1 MAKIKGVCH
10 NYEGC
15 DMASEK
21 VVQEVE
27 KSNFVC
33 QECGKPLYPVK
44 QQPQP
49 WWKKHQREL
58 TLGVGVLI
66 IGGGITGGILA
77 FSGAKEE
84 PAKESAKVDTTQVDT
99 TKVDTIVTPPQKPE
113 PGDGSDGKPGSGRD
127 GKPGGGR
134 DGKPGRGSGVNQPG
148 GGNSGAS
155 STSKN
160 LGYGKYEGKMENGQP
175 HGTGTIY
182 YTTRHQVVPSKDIY
196 AESGDYVTGLFRD
209 GKLMQGQLHRK
220 DGNQEFVQR

>member
-44 QQPQP
+44 QPPQP

-58 TLGVGVLI
+58 TLGAGVLI

-77 FSGAKEE
+77 FSGDKEE
-84 PAKESAKVDTTQVDT
+84 PAKEPAKVDTTQVDT
-99 TKVDTIVTPPQKPE
+99 TKVDSPVVVQPPVVDPPVEGPQ
-113 PGDGSDGKPGSGRD
+113 
-127 GKPGGGR
+127 GGV
-134 DGKPGRGSGVNQPG
+134 KQPG
-148 GGNSGAS
+148 GGGGVKQPVSGDPAP

-160 LGYGKYEGKMENGQP
+160 LGYGKYEGAMKNGQP
-175 HGTGTIY
+175 HGTGIIY

-196 AESGDYVTGLFRD
+196 AESGDYVTGSFRD
-209 GKLMQGQLHRK
+209 GKLMFGQLHRK
-220 DGNQEFVQR
+220 DGNQESVQR

>member
-44 QQPQP
+44 QQTQP

-58 TLGVGVLI
+58 TLGAGVLI

-77 FSGAKEE
+77 FGGDKEE
-84 PAKESAKVDTTQVDT
+84 PAKEPATVQTPKVDT
-99 TKVDTIVTPPQKPE
+99 TKVDSTKEDTVVAPPPIVDPIPVPE
-113 PGDGSDGKPGSGRD
+113 PKDKDKG
-127 GKPGGGR
+127 PGGG
-134 DGKPGRGSGVNQPG
+134 PAP
-148 GGNSGAS
+148 

-160 LGYGKYEGKMENGQP
+160 LGYGKYEGAMKNGQP

-196 AESGDYVTGLFRD
+196 AESGDYVTGSFRD
-209 GKLMQGQLHRK
+209 GMLMSGQLHRK

>member
-44 QQPQP
+44 QQTQP

-58 TLGVGVLI
+58 TLGAGVLI

-77 FSGAKEE
+77 FSGDKEE
-84 PAKESAKVDTTQVDT
+84 PAKEPAKVDTTQVDT
-99 TKVDTIVTPPQKPE
+99 TKVDSPVVVQPPVVDPPVEGPQ
-113 PGDGSDGKPGSGRD
+113 
-127 GKPGGGR
+127 GGV
-134 DGKPGRGSGVNQPG
+134 KQPG
-148 GGNSGAS
+148 GGGGVKQPVSGDPAP

-160 LGYGKYEGKMENGQP
+160 LGYGKYEGAMKNGQP
-175 HGTGTIY
+175 HGNGTIY

-196 AESGDYVTGLFRD
+196 AESGDYVTGSFRD
-209 GKLMQGQLHRK
+209 GKLVSGQLHRK

>member
-58 TLGVGVLI
+58 TLGAGVLI

-77 FSGAKEE
+77 FGGDKEE
-84 PAKESAKVDTTQVDT
+84 PVKEPAIVQPEPVDS
-99 TKVDTIVTPPQKPE
+99 TKVDSVVAQPQAEEPKAEKPKVDV
-113 PGDGSDGKPGSGRD
+113 PKA
-127 GKPGGGR
+127 K
-134 DGKPGRGSGVNQPG
+134 QPAS
-148 GGNSGAS
+148 GNSAAS
-155 STSKN
+155 STSTN
-160 LGYGKYEGKMENGQP
+160 LGYGKYEGAMENGQP
-175 HGTGTIY
+175 HGRGIIY
-182 YTTRHQVVPSKDIY
+182 YNTRHQVVPSKDIY
-196 AESGDYVTGLFRD
+196 AESGDYVDGSFRD
-209 GKLMQGQLHRK
+209 GKLVSGQLHRK

>member
-49 WWKKHQREL
+49 WWQQHQREL
-58 TLGVGVLI
+58 TLGAGVLI

-77 FSGAKEE
+77 FSGDKEE
-84 PAKESAKVDTTQVDT
+84 PAKEPAKVDTTQVDT
-99 TKVDTIVTPPQKPE
+99 TKVDSPVVVQPPVVDPPVEGPQ
-113 PGDGSDGKPGSGRD
+113 
-127 GKPGGGR
+127 GGV
-134 DGKPGRGSGVNQPG
+134 KQPG
-148 GGNSGAS
+148 GGGGVKQPVSGDPAP

-160 LGYGKYEGKMENGQP
+160 LGYGKYEGAMKNGQP
-175 HGTGTIY
+175 HGTGIIY

-196 AESGDYVTGLFRD
+196 AESGDYVTGSFRD

>member
-44 QQPQP
+44 PQPQP

-77 FSGAKEE
+77 FSGDKEE
-84 PAKESAKVDTTQVDT
+84 PAKEPAKVDTTQVDT
-99 TKVDTIVTPPQKPE
+99 TKVDSPVVVQPPVVDPPVEGPQ
-113 PGDGSDGKPGSGRD
+113 
-127 GKPGGGR
+127 GGV
-134 DGKPGRGSGVNQPG
+134 KQPG
-148 GGNSGAS
+148 GGGGVKQPVSGDPAP

-160 LGYGKYEGKMENGQP
+160 LGYGKYEGAMKNGQP
-175 HGTGTIY
+175 HGRGIIY
-182 YTTRHQVVPSKDIY
+182 YNTRHQVVPSKDIY
-196 AESGDYVTGLFRD
+196 AESGDYVDGSFRD
-209 GKLMQGQLHRK
+209 GKLVSGQLHRK

>member
-44 QQPQP
+44 QPPQP

-58 TLGVGVLI
+58 TLGAGVLI
-66 IGGGITGGILA
+66 ISGGITGGILA
-77 FSGAKEE
+77 FGGDKEE
-84 PAKESAKVDTTQVDT
+84 PAKEPATVQTDQVDT
-99 TKVDTIVTPPQKPE
+99 TKVDTVAQP
-113 PGDGSDGKPGSGRD
+113 D
-127 GKPGGGR
+127 GGGGVKQP
-134 DGKPGRGSGVNQPG
+134 DGGGGVNQPG
-148 GGNSGAS
+148 GGGVKQPGGSPAP

-160 LGYGKYEGKMENGQP
+160 LGYGKYEGAMNNNGQP

-209 GKLMQGQLHRK
+209 GTLMQGQLHRK

>member
-49 WWKKHQREL
+49 WWKRHQREL
-58 TLGVGVLI
+58 TLGAGVLI

-77 FSGAKEE
+77 FGGDKEE
-84 PAKESAKVDTTQVDT
+84 PAKEPAKVDTTQVDT
-99 TKVDTIVTPPQKPE
+99 TKVDSPVVVQPPVVDPPVEGPQ
-113 PGDGSDGKPGSGRD
+113 
-127 GKPGGGR
+127 GGV
-134 DGKPGRGSGVNQPG
+134 KQPG
-148 GGNSGAS
+148 GGGGVKQPVSGDPAP

-160 LGYGKYEGKMENGQP
+160 LGYGKYEGAMENGQP
-175 HGTGTIY
+175 HGRGIIY
-182 YTTRHQVVPSKDIY
+182 YNTRHQVVPSKDIY
-196 AESGDYVTGLFRD
+196 AESGDYVDGSFRD
-209 GKLMQGQLHRK
+209 GKLVSGQLHRK

>member
-44 QQPQP
+44 PQPQP

-58 TLGVGVLI
+58 TLGAGVLI

-77 FSGAKEE
+77 FGGDKKEPVKE
-84 PAKESAKVDTTQVDT
+84 PAIVDTTQVDT
-99 TKVDTIVTPPQKPE
+99 TKVDTVPQPNPGPIGDPKPTGTE
-113 PGDGSDGKPGSGRD
+113 H
-127 GKPGGGR
+127 GGG
-134 DGKPGRGSGVNQPG
+134 GVNQPG
-148 GGNSGAS
+148 GDGVKQPVSRDPAPS
-155 STSKN
+155 SSKN
-160 LGYGKYEGKMENGQP
+160 LGYGKYEGNMKNGQP
-175 HGTGTIY
+175 HGTGIIY

-196 AESGDYVTGLFRD
+196 AERGDYVTGSFRD
-209 GKLMQGQLHRK
+209 GMLMSGQLHRK

>member
-44 QQPQP
+44 QPPQP

-77 FSGAKEE
+77 FGGDKEE
-84 PAKESAKVDTTQVDT
+84 PAKEPAIVDTTQVDT
-99 TKVDTIVTPPQKPE
+99 TKVDTVPQPNPGPIGDPKPTGTE
-113 PGDGSDGKPGSGRD
+113 H
-127 GKPGGGR
+127 GGG
-134 DGKPGRGSGVNQPG
+134 GVNQPG
-148 GGNSGAS
+148 GGGGVNQPSGDPAP

-160 LGYGKYEGKMENGQP
+160 LGYGKYEGAMENGQP
-175 HGTGTIY
+175 HGRGIIY
-182 YTTRHQVVPSKDIY
+182 YNTRHQVVPSKDIY
-196 AESGDYVTGLFRD
+196 AESGDYVDGSFRD
-209 GKLMQGQLHRK
+209 GKLVSGQLHRK

>member
-58 TLGVGVLI
+58 TLGAGVLI

-77 FSGAKEE
+77 FGGDKKELAKE
-84 PAKESAKVDTTQVDT
+84 PAKVDTTQVDT
-99 TKVDTIVTPPQKPE
+99 TKVDTVAQ
-113 PGDGSDGKPGSGRD
+113 
-127 GKPGGGR
+127 PGGG
-134 DGKPGRGSGVNQPG
+134 GGVNQPG
-148 GGNSGAS
+148 GGGGVNQPGGGGGVKQPGGDPAP

-160 LGYGKYEGKMENGQP
+160 LGYGKYEGAMKNGQP
-175 HGTGTIY
+175 HGRGIIY
-182 YTTRHQVVPSKDIY
+182 YNTRHQVVPSKDIY
-196 AESGDYVTGLFRD
+196 AESGDYVDGSFRD
-209 GKLMQGQLHRK
+209 GKLVSGQLHRK

>member
-58 TLGVGVLI
+58 TLGAGVLI

-77 FSGAKEE
+77 FSGDKEE
-84 PAKESAKVDTTQVDT
+84 PAKEPAKVDTTQVDT
-99 TKVDTIVTPPQKPE
+99 TKVDSPVVVQPPVVDPPVEGPQ
-113 PGDGSDGKPGSGRD
+113 
-127 GKPGGGR
+127 GGV
-134 DGKPGRGSGVNQPG
+134 KQPG
-148 GGNSGAS
+148 GGGGVKQPVSGDPAP

-160 LGYGKYEGKMENGQP
+160 LGYGKYEGAMKNGQP
-175 HGTGTIY
+175 HGTGIIY

-196 AESGDYVTGLFRD
+196 AESGDYVTGSFRD
-209 GKLMQGQLHRK
+209 GKLVSGQLHRK

>member
-44 QQPQP
+44 PQPQP

-58 TLGVGVLI
+58 TLGAGVLI

-77 FSGAKEE
+77 FSGDKEE
-84 PAKESAKVDTTQVDT
+84 PAKEPEKVQTEQVDS
-99 TKVDTIVTPPQKPE
+99 TKVDSVVAQPQAEEPKAEKPKAEE
-113 PGDGSDGKPGSGRD
+113 PKVDVPKAKQSA
-127 GKPGGGR
+127 
-134 DGKPGRGSGVNQPG
+134 
-148 GGNSGAS
+148 GGNSAAS

-160 LGYGKYEGKMENGQP
+160 LGYGKYEGAMKNGQP
-175 HGTGTIY
+175 YGTGTIY

-196 AESGDYVTGLFRD
+196 AESGDYVTGSFRD
-209 GKLMQGQLHRK
+209 GKLMSGQLHRK

>member
-44 QQPQP
+44 QPPQP

-58 TLGVGVLI
+58 TLGAGVLI

-77 FSGAKEE
+77 FSGDKEE
-84 PAKESAKVDTTQVDT
+84 PAKEPAKVDTTQVDT
-99 TKVDTIVTPPQKPE
+99 TKVDSTKEDTVVAPPPIVDPIPVPE
-113 PGDGSDGKPGSGRD
+113 PKDKDKG
-127 GKPGGGR
+127 PGGG
-134 DGKPGRGSGVNQPG
+134 PAP
-148 GGNSGAS
+148 

-160 LGYGKYEGKMENGQP
+160 LGYGKYEGAMNNNGQP

-196 AESGDYVTGLFRD
+196 AESGDYVTGSFRD
-209 GKLMQGQLHRK
+209 GKLVSGQLHRK

>member
-44 QQPQP
+44 PQPQP

-58 TLGVGVLI
+58 TLGAGVLI

-77 FSGAKEE
+77 FSGDKEE
-84 PAKESAKVDTTQVDT
+84 PAKEPEKVQTEQVDS
-99 TKVDTIVTPPQKPE
+99 TKVDSVVAQPQAEEPKAEKPKAEE
-113 PGDGSDGKPGSGRD
+113 PKVDVPKA
-127 GKPGGGR
+127 K
-134 DGKPGRGSGVNQPG
+134 QPA
-148 GGNSGAS
+148 GGNSAAS

-160 LGYGKYEGKMENGQP
+160 LGYGKYEGAMKNGQP

-196 AESGDYVTGLFRD
+196 AESGDYVTGSFRD
-209 GKLMQGQLHRK
+209 GKLMSGQLHHK

>member
-33 QECGKPLYPVK
+33 QECGKPLYAVK
-44 QQPQP
+44 QQTQP

-58 TLGVGVLI
+58 TLGAGVLI

-77 FSGAKEE
+77 FSGDKEE
-84 PAKESAKVDTTQVDT
+84 PAKEPKTVQVDST
-99 TKVDTIVTPPQKPE
+99 KEDSTKVDSTKVDSVVTKTQAGESNTGTSGVKQPVVDPPTPP
-113 PGDGSDGKPGSGRD
+113 
-127 GKPGGGR
+127 
-134 DGKPGRGSGVNQPG
+134 
-148 GGNSGAS
+148 A
-155 STSKN
+155 TSKN
-160 LGYGKYEGKMENGQP
+160 LGYGKYEGAMKNGQP

-196 AESGDYVTGLFRD
+196 AESGDYVTGSFRD
-209 GKLMQGQLHRK
+209 GKLMSGQLHHK

>member
-58 TLGVGVLI
+58 TLGAGVLI

-77 FSGAKEE
+77 FGGDKEE
-84 PAKESAKVDTTQVDT
+84 PAKEPEKVQTEQVDS
-99 TKVDTIVTPPQKPE
+99 TKVDSVVAPPQAPE
-113 PGDGSDGKPGSGRD
+113 PKTGKSKEKEPKVDGPKATA
-127 GKPGGGR
+127 
-134 DGKPGRGSGVNQPG
+134 
-148 GGNSGAS
+148 GGNSAAS

-160 LGYGKYEGKMENGQP
+160 LGYGNYEGAMKNGQP

-196 AESGDYVTGLFRD
+196 AESGDYVTGSFRD
-209 GKLMQGQLHRK
+209 GKLMSGQLHRK

>member
-44 QQPQP
+44 QQTQP

-58 TLGVGVLI
+58 TLGAGVLI

-77 FSGAKEE
+77 FSGDKEE
-84 PAKESAKVDTTQVDT
+84 PAKEQVDT
-99 TKVDTIVTPPQKPE
+99 TKVDTTKEDTVVAPPPIVDPIPVPE
-113 PGDGSDGKPGSGRD
+113 PKDKDKG
-127 GKPGGGR
+127 PGGG
-134 DGKPGRGSGVNQPG
+134 PAP
-148 GGNSGAS
+148 

-160 LGYGKYEGKMENGQP
+160 LGYGKYEGAMKNGQP

-196 AESGDYVTGLFRD
+196 AESGDYVTGSFRD
-209 GKLMQGQLHRK
+209 GMLMSGQLHRK

>member
-44 QQPQP
+44 PQPQP

-58 TLGVGVLI
+58 TLGAGVLI

-77 FSGAKEE
+77 FSGDKEE
-84 PAKESAKVDTTQVDT
+84 PAKEPEKVQTEQVDS
-99 TKVDTIVTPPQKPE
+99 TKVDSVVAQPQAEEPKAEKPKVDVPKAKQPVIVDPAP
-113 PGDGSDGKPGSGRD
+113 
-127 GKPGGGR
+127 
-134 DGKPGRGSGVNQPG
+134 
-148 GGNSGAS
+148 

-160 LGYGKYEGKMENGQP
+160 LGYGKYEGAMKNGQP

-196 AESGDYVTGLFRD
+196 AESGDYVTGSFRD
-209 GKLMQGQLHRK
+209 GMLMSGQLHRK

>member
-44 QQPQP
+44 QQTQP

-58 TLGVGVLI
+58 TLGAGVLI

-77 FSGAKEE
+77 FSGDKEE
-84 PAKESAKVDTTQVDT
+84 PAKEPAKVQTEQVDS
-99 TKVDTIVTPPQKPE
+99 TKVDSVVAQPQAEE
-113 PGDGSDGKPGSGRD
+113 PKAEEPKAEEPKVDVSKAKQPA
-127 GKPGGGR
+127 GGG
-134 DGKPGRGSGVNQPG
+134 GV
-148 GGNSGAS
+148 S

-160 LGYGKYEGKMENGQP
+160 LGYGKYEGAMKNGQP

-196 AESGDYVTGLFRD
+196 AESGDYVTGSFRD
-209 GKLMQGQLHRK
+209 GKLMSGQLHRK

>member
-33 QECGKPLYPVK
+33 QECGKPLYAVK
-44 QQPQP
+44 QQTQP

-58 TLGVGVLI
+58 TLGAGVLI

-77 FSGAKEE
+77 FSGDKEK
-84 PAKESAKVDTTQVDT
+84 PAKEPEKVQPVQVDSTKEDSTKVDTTKKDSVGTKTQAGESNTGTSGVKQPVVDPP
-99 TKVDTIVTPPQKPE
+99 TPP
-113 PGDGSDGKPGSGRD
+113 
-127 GKPGGGR
+127 
-134 DGKPGRGSGVNQPG
+134 
-148 GGNSGAS
+148 A
-155 STSKN
+155 TSKN
-160 LGYGKYEGKMENGQP
+160 LGYGKYEGAMKNGQP

-196 AESGDYVTGLFRD
+196 AESGDYVTGSFRD
-209 GKLMQGQLHRK
+209 GKLMSGQLHRK

>member
-44 QQPQP
+44 QQTQP

-58 TLGVGVLI
+58 TLGAGVLI

-77 FSGAKEE
+77 FGGDKEE
-84 PAKESAKVDTTQVDT
+84 PAKVQTEKVDS
-99 TKVDTIVTPPQKPE
+99 TKVDSTKVDSVAQPPAKGPKKEGPKVDVPKVKQPA
-113 PGDGSDGKPGSGRD
+113 
-127 GKPGGGR
+127 GGG
-134 DGKPGRGSGVNQPG
+134 GV
-148 GGNSGAS
+148 S

-160 LGYGKYEGKMENGQP
+160 LGYGNYEGAMKNGQP

>member
-44 QQPQP
+44 QQTQP

-58 TLGVGVLI
+58 TLGAGVLI

-77 FSGAKEE
+77 FGGDKEE
-84 PAKESAKVDTTQVDT
+84 PAKEPAKVDTTQVDT
-99 TKVDTIVTPPQKPE
+99 TKVDSPVVVQPPVVDPPVEGPQ
-113 PGDGSDGKPGSGRD
+113 
-127 GKPGGGR
+127 GGV
-134 DGKPGRGSGVNQPG
+134 KQPG
-148 GGNSGAS
+148 GGGGVKQPVIVDPAP

-160 LGYGKYEGKMENGQP
+160 LGYGKYEGAMENGQP
-175 HGTGTIY
+175 HGRGIIY
-182 YTTRHQVVPSKDIY
+182 YNTRHQVVPSKDIY
-196 AESGDYVTGLFRD
+196 AESGDYVDGSFRD
-209 GKLMQGQLHRK
+209 GKLVSGQLHRK

>member
-44 QQPQP
+44 PQPQP

-58 TLGVGVLI
+58 TLGAGVLI

-77 FSGAKEE
+77 FSCDKEE
-84 PAKESAKVDTTQVDT
+84 PAKEPAKVDTTQVDT
-99 TKVDTIVTPPQKPE
+99 TKVDSPVVVQPPVVDPPVEGPQ
-113 PGDGSDGKPGSGRD
+113 
-127 GKPGGGR
+127 GGV
-134 DGKPGRGSGVNQPG
+134 KQPG
-148 GGNSGAS
+148 GGGGVKQPVSGDPAP

-160 LGYGKYEGKMENGQP
+160 LGYGKYEGAMKNGQP
-175 HGTGTIY
+175 HGNGTIY

-196 AESGDYVTGLFRD
+196 AESGDYVTGSFRD
-209 GKLMQGQLHRK
+209 GKLVSGQLHRK

>member
-33 QECGKPLYPVK
+33 QECGKPLYAVK
-44 QQPQP
+44 QPPQP

-58 TLGVGVLI
+58 TLGAGVLI

-77 FSGAKEE
+77 FSGDKE
-84 PAKESAKVDTTQVDT
+84 ESAKEPEIVQTPVDSTKVDST
-99 TKVDTIVTPPQKPE
+99 KVDPTKVDTVVTPPSTEGPNTDTSGGKQTDGRNSKP
-113 PGDGSDGKPGSGRD
+113 
-127 GKPGGGR
+127 
-134 DGKPGRGSGVNQPG
+134 
-148 GGNSGAS
+148 S

-160 LGYGKYEGKMENGQP
+160 LGYGKYEGAMKNGQP

-196 AESGDYVTGLFRD
+196 AESGDYVTGSFRD
-209 GKLMQGQLHRK
+209 GKLMSGQLHRK

>member
-44 QQPQP
+44 QQTQP

-77 FSGAKEE
+77 FSGDKEE
-84 PAKESAKVDTTQVDT
+84 PAKEPAKVDTTQVDT
-99 TKVDTIVTPPQKPE
+99 TKVDSVVAQPQAEEPKAEKPKAEE
-113 PGDGSDGKPGSGRD
+113 PKVDVPKA
-127 GKPGGGR
+127 K
-134 DGKPGRGSGVNQPG
+134 QPA
-148 GGNSGAS
+148 GGNSAAS

-160 LGYGKYEGKMENGQP
+160 LGYGKYEGAMKNGQP

-196 AESGDYVTGLFRD
+196 AESGDYVTGSFRD
-209 GKLMQGQLHRK
+209 GMLMSGQLHRK

>member
-44 QQPQP
+44 QQTQP

-58 TLGVGVLI
+58 TLGAGVLI

-77 FSGAKEE
+77 FSGDKEE
-84 PAKESAKVDTTQVDT
+84 PAKEPAKVDTTQVDT
-99 TKVDTIVTPPQKPE
+99 TKVDSVAQPPIVDPIPVHKPT
-113 PGDGSDGKPGSGRD
+113 GTGHDGV
-127 GKPGGGR
+127 
-134 DGKPGRGSGVNQPG
+134 GVN
-148 GGNSGAS
+148 NSGGDNS
-155 STSKN
+155 RVSPTSKN

>member
-44 QQPQP
+44 QPPQP

-58 TLGVGVLI
+58 TLGAGVLI

-77 FSGAKEE
+77 FSGDKEE
-84 PAKESAKVDTTQVDT
+84 PAKETAKVDTTQVDT
-99 TKVDTIVTPPQKPE
+99 TKVDTIVTPPQDPE
-113 PGDGSDGKPGSGRD
+113 PGDGSDGKSGSGRD

-134 DGKPGRGSGVNQPG
+134 DGNPGVGPVP
-148 GGNSGAS
+148 

-160 LGYGKYEGKMENGQP
+160 LGYGKYEGAMENGQP
-175 HGTGTIY
+175 HGRGIIY
-182 YTTRHQVVPSKDIY
+182 YNTRHQVVPSKDIY
-196 AESGDYVTGLFRD
+196 AESGDYVDGSFRD
-209 GKLMQGQLHRK
+209 GKLVSGQLHRK

>member
-44 QQPQP
+44 QPPQP

-77 FSGAKEE
+77 FSGDKEE
-84 PAKESAKVDTTQVDT
+84 PAKEPEKVQTEQVDS
-99 TKVDTIVTPPQKPE
+99 TKVDSVVAQPQAEEPKAEKPKAEE
-113 PGDGSDGKPGSGRD
+113 PKVDVPKA
-127 GKPGGGR
+127 K
-134 DGKPGRGSGVNQPG
+134 QPA
-148 GGNSGAS
+148 GGNSAAS

-160 LGYGKYEGKMENGQP
+160 LGYGKYEGAMKNGQP

-196 AESGDYVTGLFRD
+196 AESGDYVTGSFRD
-209 GKLMQGQLHRK
+209 GKLLSGQLHRK

>member
-44 QQPQP
+44 PQPQP

-77 FSGAKEE
+77 FSGDKEE
-84 PAKESAKVDTTQVDT
+84 PAKEPAKVDTTQVDT
-99 TKVDTIVTPPQKPE
+99 TKVDSPVVVQPPVVDPPVEGPQ
-113 PGDGSDGKPGSGRD
+113 
-127 GKPGGGR
+127 GGV
-134 DGKPGRGSGVNQPG
+134 KQPG
-148 GGNSGAS
+148 GGGGVKQPVSGDPAP

-160 LGYGKYEGKMENGQP
+160 LGYGKYEGAMKNGQP
-175 HGTGTIY
+175 HGTGIIY

>member
-58 TLGVGVLI
+58 TLGAGVLI

-77 FSGAKEE
+77 FGGDKEE
-84 PAKESAKVDTTQVDT
+84 PVKEPAIVQPEPVDS
-99 TKVDTIVTPPQKPE
+99 TKVDSVVAQPQAEKPKAEE
-113 PGDGSDGKPGSGRD
+113 PKVDVPKA
-127 GKPGGGR
+127 K
-134 DGKPGRGSGVNQPG
+134 QPG
-148 GGNSGAS
+148 GGNSNAS

-160 LGYGKYEGKMENGQP
+160 LGYGKYEGAMENGQP
-175 HGTGTIY
+175 HGRGIIY
-182 YTTRHQVVPSKDIY
+182 YNTRHQVVPSKDIY
-196 AESGDYVTGLFRD
+196 AESGDYVDGSFRD
-209 GKLMQGQLHRK
+209 GKLVSGQLHRK

>member
-44 QQPQP
+44 QQTQP

-58 TLGVGVLI
+58 TLGAGVLI

-77 FSGAKEE
+77 FSGDKEE
-84 PAKESAKVDTTQVDT
+84 PAKETAKVDTTQVDNT
-99 TKVDTIVTPPQKPE
+99 TKVDTIVTPPQDPE
-113 PGDGSDGKPGSGRD
+113 PGDGSDGKS
-127 GKPGGGR
+127 GGGS
-134 DGKPGRGSGVNQPG
+134 DGNPGVGPVP
-148 GGNSGAS
+148 

-160 LGYGKYEGKMENGQP
+160 LGYGKYEGAMENGQP
-175 HGTGTIY
+175 HGRGIIY
-182 YTTRHQVVPSKDIY
+182 YNTRHQVVPSKDIY
-196 AESGDYVTGLFRD
+196 AESGDYVDGSFRD
-209 GKLMQGQLHRK
+209 GKLVSGQLHRK

>member
-44 QQPQP
+44 QQTQP

-58 TLGVGVLI
+58 TLGAGVLI

-77 FSGAKEE
+77 FGGDKEE
-84 PAKESAKVDTTQVDT
+84 PVKEPAIVDTTQVDT
-99 TKVDTIVTPPQKPE
+99 TKVDTVPQPNPGPIGDPKPTGTE
-113 PGDGSDGKPGSGRD
+113 H
-127 GKPGGGR
+127 GGG
-134 DGKPGRGSGVNQPG
+134 GVNQPG
-148 GGNSGAS
+148 GGGGVNQPSGDPAP

-160 LGYGKYEGKMENGQP
+160 LGYGKYEGAMKNGQP

-196 AESGDYVTGLFRD
+196 AERGDYVTGSFRD
-209 GKLMQGQLHRK
+209 GMLMSGQLHRK

>member
-44 QQPQP
+44 QPPQP

-58 TLGVGVLI
+58 TLGAGVLI

-77 FSGAKEE
+77 FSGDKEE
-84 PAKESAKVDTTQVDT
+84 PAKEPAKVDTTQVDT
-99 TKVDTIVTPPQKPE
+99 TKVDSPVVVQPPVVDPPVEGPQEGVKQPA
-113 PGDGSDGKPGSGRD
+113 
-127 GKPGGGR
+127 GGG
-134 DGKPGRGSGVNQPG
+134 GVNQPG

-175 HGTGTIY
+175 HGNGIIY

>member
-44 QQPQP
+44 QQTQP

-58 TLGVGVLI
+58 TLGAGVLI

-77 FSGAKEE
+77 FSGDKEE
-84 PAKESAKVDTTQVDT
+84 PAKETAKVDTTQVDT
-99 TKVDTIVTPPQKPE
+99 KKVDTVPQPNPGPIGDPKPTGTE
-113 PGDGSDGKPGSGRD
+113 HGGDGVK
-127 GKPGGGR
+127 
-134 DGKPGRGSGVNQPG
+134 QPG

-175 HGTGTIY
+175 HGNGIIY

>member
-44 QQPQP
+44 PQPQP

-58 TLGVGVLI
+58 TLGAGVLI
-66 IGGGITGGILA
+66 IGGGIIGGILA
-77 FSGAKEE
+77 FSGDKEE
-84 PAKESAKVDTTQVDT
+84 PAKEPAKVDTTQVDT
-99 TKVDTIVTPPQKPE
+99 TKVDSVVAQPPVVDPPVEGPQ
-113 PGDGSDGKPGSGRD
+113 
-127 GKPGGGR
+127 GGV
-134 DGKPGRGSGVNQPG
+134 KQPG
-148 GGNSGAS
+148 GGGGVKQPVSGDPAP

-160 LGYGKYEGKMENGQP
+160 LGYGKYEGAMKNGQP
-175 HGTGTIY
+175 HGNGTIY

-196 AESGDYVTGLFRD
+196 AESGDYVTGSFRD
-209 GKLMQGQLHRK
+209 GKLVSGQLHRK

>member
-33 QECGKPLYPVK
+33 QECGKPLYAVK
-44 QQPQP
+44 QQTQP

-58 TLGVGVLI
+58 TLGAGVLI

-77 FSGAKEE
+77 FSGDKEE
-84 PAKESAKVDTTQVDT
+84 PAKEPKTVQVDST
-99 TKVDTIVTPPQKPE
+99 KEDSTKVDSTKVDSVVTPPKEKE
-113 PGDGSDGKPGSGRD
+113 PKTEEPKEKGPKN
-127 GKPGGGR
+127 GGG
-134 DGKPGRGSGVNQPG
+134 GSTV
-148 GGNSGAS
+148 S

-160 LGYGKYEGKMENGQP
+160 LGYGKYEGAMKNGQP

-196 AESGDYVTGLFRD
+196 AESGDYVTGSFRD
-209 GKLMQGQLHRK
+209 GKLMSGQLHHK

>member
-44 QQPQP
+44 QPPQP

-77 FSGAKEE
+77 FGGDKEE
-84 PAKESAKVDTTQVDT
+84 PVKEPATVPTVQVDS
-99 TKVDTIVTPPQKPE
+99 TKKDSVVTPPQGPE
-113 PGDGSDGKPGSGRD
+113 PGDGSDGKPGSD
-127 GKPGGGR
+127 S
-134 DGKPGRGSGVNQPG
+134 DGKPGRGSDGKPGDDNGVSP
-148 GGNSGAS
+148 
-155 STSKN
+155 TSKN
-160 LGYGKYEGKMENGQP
+160 LGYGKYEGAMKNGQP
-175 HGTGTIY
+175 HGTGIIY

-196 AESGDYVTGLFRD
+196 AESGDYVTGSFRD
-209 GKLMQGQLHRK
+209 GKLMFGQLHRK
-220 DGNQEFVQR
+220 DGNQESV

>member
-58 TLGVGVLI
+58 TLGAGVLI

-77 FSGAKEE
+77 FGGDKEE
-84 PAKESAKVDTTQVDT
+84 PAKVQTEKVDS
-99 TKVDTIVTPPQKPE
+99 TKVDTVAQ
-113 PGDGSDGKPGSGRD
+113 
-127 GKPGGGR
+127 PGGG
-134 DGKPGRGSGVNQPG
+134 GGVNQPG

-175 HGTGTIY
+175 HGNGIIY

-196 AESGDYVTGLFRD
+196 A
-209 GKLMQGQLHRK
+209 
-220 DGNQEFVQR
+220 